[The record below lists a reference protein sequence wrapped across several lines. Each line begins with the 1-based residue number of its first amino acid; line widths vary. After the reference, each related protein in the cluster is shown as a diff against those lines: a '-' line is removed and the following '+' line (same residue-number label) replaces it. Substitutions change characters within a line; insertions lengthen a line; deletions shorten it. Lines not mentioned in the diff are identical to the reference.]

1 MDLSQ
6 LPFTELLRAFGSN
19 EPTPGGGSAS
29 ALAGAVGASL
39 LAMVAGLPKPRVQAG
54 GDTRILA
61 AAASGA
67 AGLSARLAA
76 LMNADSDAY
85 NLVVSAF
92 RLPKGTDEDKRV
104 RSERIQEALRAATE
118 TPLDVMRACEQALQL
133 ARVVATFGNRN
144 ASSDVGV
151 AVELLMAAL
160 RGARLNVDV
169 NLGSITDKTFAGM
182 VAREAEQRLADGERH
197 AHAAIT
203 QLAVDG

>member
-39 LAMVAGLPKPRVQAG
+39 LAMVAGLPKQRVQAG